1 MKVLVRR
8 TGLLRPSFQAVI
20 SFPGGK
26 SWESAIFADRD
37 FAQRAGLLKL
47 KELRQKL
54 AESSAGER

>member
-8 TGLLRPSFQAVI
+8 TGLLRPSYQAVI
-20 SFPGGK
+20 HFGRGR

-47 KELRQKL
+47 KEMRQRL
-54 AESSAGER
+54 AESRMRER